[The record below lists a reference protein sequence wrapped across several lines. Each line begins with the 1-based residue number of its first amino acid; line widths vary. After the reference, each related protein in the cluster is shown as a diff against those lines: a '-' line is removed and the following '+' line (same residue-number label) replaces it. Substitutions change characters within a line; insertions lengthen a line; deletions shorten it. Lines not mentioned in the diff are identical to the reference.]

1 MTLSVPSWPPPGGT
15 DVSHNLS
22 LGGYCA
28 RLIENR
34 SHSVR
39 NVTMGEDASRIR
51 TKSGPPVMAAMRN
64 ATIGFLR
71 FTGAT
76 NIAEAIRRNALRV
89 GEHFTKLGI
98 LKQ

>member
-1 MTLSVPSWPPPGGT
+1 
-15 DVSHNLS
+15 
-22 LGGYCA
+22 
-28 RLIENR
+28 
-34 SHSVR
+34 
-39 NVTMGEDASRIR
+39 MGEDASRIR
-51 TKSGPPVMAAMRN
+51 KKSGPQVMAAMRN

-76 NIAEAIRRNALRV
+76 NIAEAIRRNASRV